1 MVRYKN
7 IVFPLMGVALLALA
21 FLASPFQI
29 NAQANTAI
37 ARGFQTNDTN
47 LAPGAIMS
55 LTDTADTVTLA
66 DPSNTQRLVG
76 VLDDLPLLELD
87 GDNKQVQVV
96 TGGVTYG
103 LVSNLNG
110 EVKTGDKITTSP
122 IRGVGMKAIESSIT
136 LGTAQSD
143 FSNEGATEQTIA
155 QKDGS
160 NKTVLINTMPIQVN
174 VAFYQAPTEQT
185 NLPPILNDLAS
196 TVAGRE
202 VSPVRIIV
210 ALLILLVALI
220 SMAVLLYSSVKSSV
234 ISIGRNPLSEHA
246 VYKSLWQI
254 GLIVLGIL
262 LLTVLAIYLILTT

>member
-1 MVRYKN
+1 MRRKKTGCYL
-7 IVFPLMGVALLALA
+7 FGVVLLALLL
-21 FLASPFQI
+21 FFVPI
-29 NAQANTAI
+29 KIYAQANTAI
-37 ARGFQTNDTN
+37 ARGFQSNDTN
-47 LAPGAIMS
+47 LAPGALMS

-66 DPSNTQRLVG
+66 DVNNSQQLVG
-76 VLDDLPLLELD
+76 ILDDLPLLELD
-87 GDNKQVQVV
+87 ATDKQVQVV

-103 LVSNLNG
+103 LVSDING
-110 EVKTGDKITTSP
+110 EIKTGDKITTSP
-122 IRGVGMKAIESSIT
+122 IRGVGMRAVESSIT
-136 LGTAQSD
+136 VGTAQSN
-143 FSNEGATEQTIA
+143 FSSQNATEQEIT

-160 NKTVLINTMPIQVN
+160 SKTVKISTIPIQVS
-174 VAFYQAPTEQT
+174 VAFYQAPSEQT

-196 TVAGRE
+196 TVTGGRQ

-210 ALLILLVALI
+210 ALLILLVALV

>member
-7 IVFPLMGVALLALA
+7 IVFPLLGVALLALA
-21 FLASPFQI
+21 FLTSPIQT

-47 LAPGAIMS
+47 LAPGVIMS

-66 DPSNTQRLVG
+66 DLDNTQRLVG

-96 TGGVTYG
+96 TGGVTYV
-103 LVSNLNG
+103 LVSNING
-110 EVKTGDKITTSP
+110 EIKNGDKVTTSP
-122 IRGVGMKAIESSIT
+122 IRGIGMKAVESSII
-136 LGTAQSD
+136 LGTAQAD
-143 FSNEGATEQTIA
+143 FSSDGSAEQSIT

-160 NKTVLINTMPIQVN
+160 NKTVSINTIPIQVN